1 MVGGGELE
9 INNEQID
16 MKKIRQNAS
25 LPSFPQ
31 PLVVKSVPFIKKG
44 MKRIH
49 IWYIVSC
56 LTFKII
62 DFYVTCIKTNV
73 SRGIVISLVIDI
85 RQFKHQTV
93 SYNRL
98 KDSCHR
104 VIKFASV
111 SDILISGFV

>member
-1 MVGGGELE
+1 
-9 INNEQID
+9 

-31 PLVVKSVPFIKKG
+31 PLVVKSVPFINRG

-49 IWYIVSC
+49 IWYIFSC